1 MPSVAVKVKWLKNKY
16 DVEIDL
22 DEPAELFKTQLFALT
37 GVPPD
42 RQKIT
47 AGAKQI
53 TDETDLKAIG
63 LKDKQMLMLFG
74 TADEALAKPTETAQF
89 IEDLA
94 PEGMAA
100 VMAAGIPFGLV
111 NLGNTCYMNS
121 TLQVLKNA
129 DDFADTVK
137 SASGV
142 SDPLVKETQNVFK
155 RMESATEPIE
165 PISFWERLKQRKPE
179 FGQRT
184 NEGGW
189 MQQDA
194 EECLTELL
202 NCVNNAVKT
211 PAGKGSV
218 DENFAIEME
227 VETKLDEAEGGSEEP
242 TKRPEKF
249 YKLACH
255 IQGPVQQ
262 ADGSFKGATDMLP
275 QGIMKGLEDKLEKTS
290 PSLGRNAIYQTKS
303 RVTRLPKFLMTQLVR
318 FYYKTDTQK
327 RAKVLRPIK
336 FPFMLD
342 TYDFC
347 APELQAKI
355 KGYRD
360 KKLEKQR
367 AEEAEAKKAKLS
379 HNETPAA
386 AGAPA
391 AAGGDAAGADAE
403 SKMQVEAEAGPAESM
418 VVEEDESCYATYQLT
433 GVLTHKGN
441 TADGGHYV
449 AWIRKDDGTWYL
461 FDDHKVSETTPEKI
475 KNLYGQSAMDHM
487 AYMCLYKRTPL
498 VFGSDNTRYEEEK
511 SDKDKKKGMK

>member
-1 MPSVAVKVKWLKNKY
+1 MWL
-16 DVEIDL
+16 
-22 DEPAELFKTQLFALT
+22 
-37 GVPPD
+37 
-42 RQKIT
+42 R
-47 AGAKQI
+47 
-53 TDETDLKAIG
+53 
-63 LKDKQMLMLFG
+63 
-74 TADEALAKPTETAQF
+74 
-89 IEDLA
+89 
-94 PEGMAA
+94 
-100 VMAAGIPFGLV
+100 
-111 NLGNTCYMNS
+111 
-121 TLQVLKNA
+121 QVLKNA

-255 IQGPVQQ
+255 IQGHVKQ

-391 AAGGDAAGADAE
+391 AAGRVLLSELSLACAHACKDLADLGRYAKLRLPQLMTSDVHAQLPWGRWGCRGRGCGEQDAG
-403 SKMQVEAEAGPAESM
+403 GGRGRPR
-418 VVEEDESCYATYQLT
+418 
-433 GVLTHKGN
+433 GVNG
-441 TADGGHYV
+441 
-449 AWIRKDDGTWYL
+449 
-461 FDDHKVSETTPEKI
+461 
-475 KNLYGQSAMDHM
+475 
-487 AYMCLYKRTPL
+487 C
-498 VFGSDNTRYEEEK
+498 
-511 SDKDKKKGMK
+511 